1 MSENHNKSGNL
12 SSPGSGLL
20 YPLITVL
27 KSWYFYIGLISLIA
41 GMELNFIS
49 QTYLYNYVNEGE
61 TLPMLNDLILDKLP
75 FYNVTLIYDI
85 FSFMAV
91 IIVIIYVVH
100 KKDYNRVPFLL
111 LMSGI
116 IEIVRAIFVVLTPLG
131 NPPMFPG
138 SDGLFNGFSK
148 YELGVY
154 PSGHVGSVFL
164 LLLMVKSRLY
174 KWLIFFCLIAVIISL
189 FIAHA
194 HYSIDILSGFFFAY
208 AINFFGN
215 KHFKLFELDNKK
227 TITGNNKI
235 FV

>member
-1 MSENHNKSGNL
+1 MSENHNKSGNI
-12 SSPGSGLL
+12 SSSGSGLL
-20 YPLITVL
+20 YPFIIVL

-49 QTYLYNYVNEGE
+49 QTYLYNYVNDGG

-85 FSFMAV
+85 FSFIAV

-100 KKDYNRVPFLL
+100 KKDYNRIPFLL
-111 LMSGI
+111 MMSGI

-174 KWLIFFCLIAVIISL
+174 KWLIFVCLIAVIISL

-208 AINFFGN
+208 AINYFGN
-215 KHFKLFELDNKK
+215 KHFKMFELDKK

>member
-12 SSPGSGLL
+12 SSSGSGLL
-20 YPLITVL
+20 YPFIIVL

-49 QTYLYNYVNEGE
+49 QTYLYNYVNDGGI
-61 TLPMLNDLILDKLP
+61 LPMLNDLILDKLP

-85 FSFMAV
+85 FSFIAV

-100 KKDYNRVPFLL
+100 KKDYNRIPFLL
-111 LMSGI
+111 MMSGI
-116 IEIVRAIFVVLTPLG
+116 IEIVRAIFVVITPLG

-174 KWLIFFCLIAVIISL
+174 KWLIFVCLIGVIISL

-208 AINFFGN
+208 AINYFGN
-215 KHFKLFELDNKK
+215 KHFKMFELDKK